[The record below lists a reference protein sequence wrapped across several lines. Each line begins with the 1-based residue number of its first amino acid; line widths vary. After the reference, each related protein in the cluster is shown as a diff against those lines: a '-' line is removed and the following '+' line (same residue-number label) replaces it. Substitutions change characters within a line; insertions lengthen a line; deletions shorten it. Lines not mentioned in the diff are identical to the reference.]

1 MNSNKSKE
9 ECITWLSLHGLVT
22 SATLQEL
29 RMQINKFQL
38 YPSLT
43 KTLKVK
49 NEQKFI
55 FVTSMNSLEIPPIS
69 SPWSCD
75 CGILPK
81 VTRQFSGNI
90 LPKKWRVLLANSR
103 KHTRCWQVGRLSPSN
118 PFLSLVKFHLWKHKS
133 KNPLVIKFVLPPSYF
148 KIQSLL
154 RRTVSSQ

>member
-1 MNSNKSKE
+1 
-9 ECITWLSLHGLVT
+9 
-22 SATLQEL
+22 
-29 RMQINKFQL
+29 MQINKFQL

-55 FVTSMNSLEIPPIS
+55 FGTSMNSLEIPPIS
-69 SPWSCD
+69 SPLSCN

-103 KHTRCWQVGRLSPSN
+103 KHTRC
-118 PFLSLVKFHLWKHKS
+118 
-133 KNPLVIKFVLPPSYF
+133 
-148 KIQSLL
+148 
-154 RRTVSSQ
+154 